1 MFLRLAHAR
10 TVLACLALSAAAPA
24 ALSCQQTAP
33 DTTRPAPQKPETYR
47 QLAEGVMAS
56 SEPVF
61 ATDSLAHYRVRVLNL
76 VLGPNQNAPRVPLE
90 GAAIM
95 ELRSG
100 TVAVSINGK
109 TTRQEVGATWFVPDG
124 AKLALKNLS
133 EVVII
138 RTTVLAPHK

>member
-1 MFLRLAHAR
+1 MSLRLAHTR
-10 TVLACLALSAAAPA
+10 VVLACLALSATAPA
-24 ALSCQQTAP
+24 TLTCQQPAQ
-33 DTTRPAPQKPETYR
+33 DTTRPAPQKPESYR

-61 ATDSLAHYRVRVLNL
+61 ATDSLAHFHIQVLNL
-76 VLGPNQNAPRVPLE
+76 VLGPNKSAPRVPLE

-100 TVAVSINGK
+100 SLEVTINGR
-109 TTRQEVGATWFVPDG
+109 TTRQEIGATWFVPAG

-133 EVVII
+133 EVAII
-138 RTTVLAPHK
+138 RTTMLAPRK